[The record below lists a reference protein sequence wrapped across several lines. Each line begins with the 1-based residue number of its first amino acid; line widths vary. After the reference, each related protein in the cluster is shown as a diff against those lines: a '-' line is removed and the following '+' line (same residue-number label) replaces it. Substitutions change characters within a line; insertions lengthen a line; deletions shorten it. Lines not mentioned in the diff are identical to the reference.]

1 MVFQKSVIVNSK
13 MTPAQ
18 VVNAQQTF
26 FAFGKANLSPEGKAM
41 LDLIAAK
48 LTENP
53 AMKLEVIG
61 HSDAMEDSVGVEK
74 TQYSGMAEKRVD
86 AVIAYLKGKGI
97 DPNRLISVVE
107 NSAIPNDEISE
118 SDDQDLQMAK
128 NRRVTFRAL

>member
-1 MVFQKSVIVNSK
+1 MVVMNS
-13 MTPAQ
+13 
-18 VVNAQQTF
+18 AQQRRLRR
-26 FAFGKANLSPEGKAM
+26 ALRKLDHEILVDAHKHREAGEWCQQQFGRRW
-41 LDLIAAK
+41 
-48 LTENP
+48 
-53 AMKLEVIG
+53 EVIG

-86 AVIAYLKGKGI
+86 AVIAYLKEKGI

-118 SDDQDLQMAK
+118 ADDQDLQMAK

>member
-1 MVFQKSVIVNSK
+1 
-13 MTPAQ
+13 
-18 VVNAQQTF
+18 
-26 FAFGKANLSPEGKAM
+26 M
-41 LDLIAAK
+41 LDLIAQK
-48 LTENP
+48 MTENP

-118 SDDQDLQMAK
+118 SDDQELQMAK